1 MIRTIPLW
9 IVVGV
14 ACGVVSGVYAQA
26 TPDGSALIGTWTATQ
41 ASGRVST
48 LTFLRSG
55 VFEVEFLGNKQPE
68 VSGRYK
74 VVNSELVMT
83 DEGGLAAC
91 LAPEYGPG
99 RYLFTIRDEEL
110 TLDAVKDECDGRVM
124 ILERRAAL
132 AGTWTKK
139 K

>member
-1 MIRTIPLW
+1 MIRFIPPW

-14 ACGVVSGVYAQA
+14 ACGAVYGVHAQA
-26 TPDGSALIGTWTATQ
+26 RLDASALIGTWAAAE
-41 ASGRVST
+41 ASGHVST
-48 LTFLRSG
+48 LKFSSG
-55 VFEVEFLGNKQPE
+55 GHFEVEFLGDERPE

-74 VVNSELVMT
+74 VDNELIIT
-83 DEGGLAAC
+83 DEGGVAAC

-99 RYLFTIRDEEL
+99 RYSFSIRAEGL
-110 TLDAVKDECDGRVM
+110 TLDAIKDDCDGRVM
-124 ILERRAAL
+124 LLERRGAL